1 MIGKGRV
8 ERHGRFRTLH
18 SAQDDLISEETHAAG
33 AYRRHDGNG
42 YCSSRGGNGNGHGGG
57 CYALVFVSVF
67 DVIATRERM
76 AACMVGV
83 RYLFS

>member
-1 MIGKGRV
+1 MVIGKGRV

-18 SAQDDLISEETHAAG
+18 SAQDDLISEEAHAAG

-42 YCSSRGGNGNGHGGG
+42 YCSSLEAGNGHGGG

-67 DVIATRERM
+67 DVIAM
-76 AACMVGV
+76 AAAACSG
-83 RYLFS
+83 

>member
-1 MIGKGRV
+1 MVIGKGRV

-42 YCSSRGGNGNGHGGG
+42 YCSSRE
-57 CYALVFVSVF
+57 AAMAMVVV
-67 DVIATRERM
+67 ATLWF
-76 AACMVGV
+76 
-83 RYLFS
+83 LFLFLT